1 MESHTHPNAHC
12 CKEHMIGKAGLG
24 LKRAPR
30 AIHGCHVHRGDF
42 VTIAVVQVWCSER
55 NLECSPRDH
64 HLNVGNTTSFLLA
77 SAPCIASGEARL
89 PLPEAACDLR
99 HLRVNEVEGEAG
111 GSISTPAVDKRGVTI
126 EFCSLTTRQSR
137 QASPE
142 EALPGYD
149 TVEIINAGG
158 PPADAM
164 QGSRT

>member
-55 NLECSPRDH
+55 NLECSPREH
-64 HLNVGNTTSFLLA
+64 HLN
-77 SAPCIASGEARL
+77 APTRQAFCSLQIRVSPGETRL

-111 GSISTPAVDKRGVTI
+111 GVYLNSGR
-126 EFCSLTTRQSR
+126 R
-137 QASPE
+137 QA
-142 EALPGYD
+142 GRHD
-149 TVEIINAGG
+149 RIFVH
-158 PPADAM
+158 
-164 QGSRT
+164 